1 MAQSGLVRWVQR
13 PETWAGL
20 TAVAFA
26 AVFVTPYCG
35 YLFEC
40 GCTWPWAGLDA
51 HCNIHDAYAEHRCPW
66 CASLPAGGLSML
78 AILGL
83 SYAAATHPLGNWTG
97 ALEESSRSPRSFAVF
112 ASGFLNGIVAFLIA
126 GFVTAWLAALWTGYP
141 TFVVA
146 GMV

>member
-1 MAQSGLVRWVQR
+1 MAQTGLVGWFQR

-20 TAVAFA
+20 TAVVFA

-51 HCNIHDAYAEHRCPW
+51 HCNIYDAYAEHRCPW
-66 CASLPAGGLSML
+66 CVSLPAGGLSML

-83 SYAAATHPLGNWTG
+83 SYAAATHPLGSWTG
-97 ALEESSRSPRSFAVF
+97 ALEESSRAPRGFAVF

-141 TFVVA
+141 TFVAA

>member
-1 MAQSGLVRWVQR
+1 MSQSGLVHWIQR

-20 TAVAFA
+20 TAVVFA

-51 HCNIHDAYAEHRCPW
+51 HCNIYDAYAEHRCPW
-66 CASLPAGGLSML
+66 CTSLQAGGLSML

-83 SYAAATHPLGNWTG
+83 TYAAAVHPLGHWTG
-97 ALEESSRSPRSFAVF
+97 ALEES
-112 ASGFLNGIVAFLIA
+112 
-126 GFVTAWLAALWTGYP
+126 
-141 TFVVA
+141 
-146 GMV
+146 